1 MAIRRAR
8 SLYVMGGFFQALF
21 AFVVV
26 LAPLVFIHEL
36 GHFLVAKAFR
46 IGVPVFSLGFGPRL
60 LGFRRKET
68 DYRLSLIPLG
78 GYVRLSG
85 DESDEHRVGA
95 PEEFLSR
102 PRWQRFLVFVAGATF
117 NIILA
122 FVVFWGYFAF
132 YGKIDV
138 PQVYPQITDVVEGS
152 PAEGAGLELG
162 DTVVSIEGS
171 DVRNAQV
178 FLDHYLMDI
187 KLRPKD
193 EIGMEI
199 ERGGVRQS
207 LRLATGLDPEDGSGD
222 PGFGVSWLGGAP
234 AIIELVS
241 PGEPAE
247 TAGLL
252 PGDHIVAAGGS
263 EGIGRLELQLL
274 LIKSPDQ
281 AVALGVMRDGQRVD
295 IDVTPKFVEGRGG
308 MIGIQFTAIQA
319 ARIDLTLGEAASES
333 IATNIALS
341 KTLFVVLKRLVT
353 GRVSTKTLSGPI
365 GIAQV
370 AKDALRA
377 GGETFLY
384 LLGFFSLQ
392 LGILNLLPIPVLDGG
407 HILILGVE
415 SVMRRDLSDM
425 IKERVM
431 QVGLVFLLLFM
442 GLVIVQDI
450 VKTL

>member
-1 MAIRRAR
+1 
-8 SLYVMGGFFQALF
+8 MGGFFQAVF
-21 AFVVV
+21 AFILV
-26 LAPLVFIHEL
+26 LAPLVLIHEL

-46 IGVPVFSLGFGPRL
+46 IGVPVFSLGFGPRIF
-60 LGFRRKET
+60 GFRRKET
-68 DYRLSLIPLG
+68 DYRISLIPLG

-85 DESDEHRVGA
+85 DEADENRVGA

-117 NIILA
+117 NIALA
-122 FVVFWGYFAF
+122 WVVFWGYFML
-132 YGKIDV
+132 YGKVDIPQAY
-138 PQVYPQITDVVEGS
+138 PQVNQVLSDST
-152 PAEGAGLELG
+152 AERAGLIVG
-162 DTVVSIEGS
+162 DSILAIDGN
-171 DVRNAQV
+171 DVKDAQV

-187 KLRPKD
+187 KLRPEGQVQLLILRDD
-193 EIGMEI
+193 ERREI
-199 ERGGVRQS
+199 RM
-207 LRLATGLDPEDGSGD
+207 ATGLDPVDGTGD
-222 PGFGVSWLGGAP
+222 PGFGVSWMGGA
-234 AIIELVS
+234 AAVLEKVNE
-241 PGEPAE
+241 GEPADQ
-247 TAGLL
+247 AGLR
-252 PGDHIVAAGGS
+252 PGDEIVAAGGR
-263 EGIGRLELQLL
+263 EGIGRLEVRLL
-274 LIKSPDQ
+274 LIESAGKTVS
-281 AVALGVMRDGQRVD
+281 LGVMRDGER
-295 IDVTPKFVEGRGG
+295 IDLDVVPKHVEGHGG
-308 MIGIQFTAIQA
+308 MIGVQFTRIILPRVDLTIGQA
-319 ARIDLTLGEAASES
+319 AAES
-333 IATNIALS
+333 VATNLALS

-365 GIAQV
+365 GIARV
-370 AKDALRA
+370 AKDALQA

-415 SVMRRDLSDM
+415 SVMRRDLSEM